1 MDAILLVGGFGTR
14 LMPLTKHR
22 PKPLMP
28 LANIPFTERTIAWL
42 AAAGVDHVI
51 LSVHY
56 NTAQFIEH
64 FTRKALGVRISFAP
78 EERPLGTGGA
88 ILNCAPHLRSDQC
101 LVVNGDIF
109 TDLQLPALI
118 AAHHRTQALV
128 SIALKTVADPSR
140 FGVIE
145 LNADMGICS
154 FTEKPAH
161 EQTLSN
167 EINAGIYLLER
178 RALEHFPPGASSVE
192 RDVFP
197 TMLKNDLPLFGFR
210 SRPYWTDLGTPKD
223 YLQAHRD
230 ILQRRVAVPM
240 PGTEIMPGIWVGA
253 QTHIAENAILHAPL
267 LLGNRVIVGP
277 GVELG
282 PNLVLGDDVHIGRQA
297 RLRDSVLWN
306 RVAVCAES
314 VISESIAGQQA
325 HLDGR
330 IHGGLC
336 ADFGILHQFASRRA
350 GMRVPAPHAPVATVS
365 RPAA

>member
-1 MDAILLVGGFGTR
+1 MDAILLVGGFGRR

-42 AAAGVDHVI
+42 AAAGIDHVI

-56 NTAQFIEH
+56 NTAQFVEH
-64 FTRKALGVRISFAP
+64 FSRKNLGVKLSFAC

-88 ILNCAPHLRSDQC
+88 ILNCAPYLQSARC

-109 TDLQLPALI
+109 TDLDLQALM

-128 SIALKTVADPSR
+128 SIALKTVVDPSR

-154 FTEKPAH
+154 FTEKPPRELA
-161 EQTLSN
+161 LSN

-178 RALEHFPPGASSVE
+178 RAFEHFPTGTSSVE

-197 TMLKNDLPLFGFR
+197 AMLRRALPLFGFR
-210 SRPYWTDLGTPKD
+210 SRPYWTDLGTPLD
-223 YLQAHRD
+223 YLHAHVD
-230 ILQRRVAVPM
+230 ILQRRVNVPLH
-240 PGTEIMPGIWVGA
+240 GSEIKPRVWVGEQA
-253 QTHIAENAILHAPL
+253 HIAYNVILQAPL
-267 LLGNRVIVGP
+267 LLGNRVTIESGAVIGP
-277 GVELG
+277 H
-282 PNLVLGDDVHIGRQA
+282 LVLGDDVHIGHNAHLQ
-297 RLRDSVLWN
+297 DSVLWDGAS
-306 RVAVCAES
+306 VQDDS
-314 VISESIAGQQA
+314 VISGSIAGQQTQ
-325 HLDGR
+325 LGGV
-330 IHGGLC
+330 IQGGLC
-336 ADFGILHQFASRRA
+336 ADFGSIRHFASRRSGVWVTDA
-350 GMRVPAPHAPVATVS
+350 AAHEAMVG